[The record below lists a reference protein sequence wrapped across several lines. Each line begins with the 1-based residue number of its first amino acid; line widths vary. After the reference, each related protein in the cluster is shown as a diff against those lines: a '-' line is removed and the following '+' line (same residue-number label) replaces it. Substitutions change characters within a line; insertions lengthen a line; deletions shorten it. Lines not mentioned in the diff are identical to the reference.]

1 MPSPTIIL
9 GLLLALAVAG
19 DALLA
24 KLYVGA
30 KQDVARV
37 QQAYD
42 SFKAQVKVEGEEA
55 QKKAAAQE
63 MSDKL
68 RKDTADAENKAAV
81 ASLTADIAKL
91 RAAARSSP
99 GGGGLSAPPTS
110 PSSPTRTCFDPA
122 KLSGALQS
130 LDEGLLG
137 ILESGSRAVVD
148 LDNAKA
154 WAQGKIAP

>member
-55 QKKAAAQE
+55 QKKA
-63 MSDKL
+63 
-68 RKDTADAENKAAV
+68 DATKAAHDATTKEIATNAKKDRDRLTLYYERRLLDSAGNGAAGGSVSPTPGSPISPDAAPAEQV
-81 ASLTADIAKL
+81 ASGPGFELSC
-91 RAAARSSP
+91 ARD
-99 GGGGLSAPPTS
+99 AQQVMQ
-110 PSSPTRTCFDPA
+110 FQDW
-122 KLSGALQS
+122 ALKQ
-130 LDEGLLG
+130 G
-137 ILESGSRAVVD
+137 IPVAH
-148 LDNAKA
+148 
-154 WAQGKIAP
+154 